1 LNTLFKWDKVDL
13 MNEEDDYIFRYLL
26 GEREADA
33 RRDSLQEMIRTQLE
47 SLLNLLSLYQGG
59 EEVKVD
65 GFRMMNEGKS
75 IHPIFP
81 SGTEKAE
88 AQVEVKVKAKNEN
101 AEDKVK
107 VEDKAKTTDEPKAE
121 PQPQPKPQLHLL
133 ASFQSLRNA
142 GLYEPR
148 IPHIQRVLESFLSV
162 ITLESNGKP
171 VKIDGFRLKDL
182 SHWRVPSGGDPAE
195 IFDHLATR
203 CDCDCSFCYLKGNP
217 LSLAL
222 DQPKRRI
229 EEEWKE
235 ARTRLKYFSPAG
247 KRVLFPALGSSY
259 EILSHPRALDLLR
272 ELRTKTDRPF
282 RFSTNGNRLTQDF
295 ISELAQLKPV
305 YLYLS
310 LNSSSPDRRGRIMGT
325 ANPETAIH
333 SLPSLR
339 EQGIPF
345 AVIIVPW
352 PFPSREEM
360 LSDLRQTVEDADRHD
375 AHLVEVSLPGYTRY
389 FSPEPLFDC
398 EEVWA
403 SVVSE
408 MRALRQEV
416 PCPLLIKPSL
426 FEETLHETKFNLP
439 AVVGVVKNSPAAQG
453 GIQRGDLILSIGG
466 LKVSS
471 RPQAR
476 DLLHLHHQNRTP
488 SLSVS
493 IQRGKEFRELNLL
506 TGRHGYPYL
515 PQTDHH
521 LGMIFLGAGVRPSLL
536 EDLKALITNRG
547 ARNVLI
553 LSSRLVKPVFLQ
565 LLQESPLFGGIQIRV
580 EVPENR
586 YFGGNICMGDLL
598 VVQDFIEA
606 IREYLRGN
614 PPPDLVVI
622 PSSPFSL
629 GQWRRDLEGRVFT
642 EIERSV
648 NLPVVLLDCEPI
660 YD

>member
-1 LNTLFKWDKVDL
+1 LNTLFKWDKVNL
-13 MNEEDDYIFRYLL
+13 MNKEDEYIFRYPL
-26 GEREADA
+26 GEREAGT
-33 RRDSLQEMIRTQLE
+33 RRDSLQEMVRTQME

-65 GFRMMNEGKS
+65 GFRMMNDGES

-81 SGTEKAE
+81 SGTDKAE
-88 AQVEVKVKAKNEN
+88 AQVEVKAK
-101 AEDKVK
+101 AEDKFK
-107 VEDKAKTTDEPKAE
+107 VDDKAKTTDEPKPE
-121 PQPQPKPQLHLL
+121 LQPQPKPQPHLL

-148 IPHIQRVLESFLSV
+148 ISHIQRVLESLLSV
-162 ITLESNGKP
+162 VVLESNGNP

-182 SHWRVPSGGDPAE
+182 SHWLVPSAGDPAE
-195 IFDHLATR
+195 IYDHLATR

-217 LSLAL
+217 PSLAL
-222 DQPKRRI
+222 DQPKRRT
-229 EEEWKE
+229 EEEWEE

-247 KRVLFPALGSSY
+247 KRALFPALGSSY
-259 EILSHPRALDLLR
+259 EFLSHPRALDLLR
-272 ELRTKTDRPF
+272 ELREKTDRPF
-282 RFSTNGNRLTQDF
+282 RLSTNGNRLNRDF
-295 ISELAQLKPV
+295 ISELARLQPV

-310 LNSSSPDRRGRIMGT
+310 LNSSSPDRRGNIMGT

-333 SLPSLR
+333 SLPFLK

-360 LSDLRQTVEDADRHD
+360 LSDLRQTVAYADRYD
-375 AHLVEVSLPGYTRY
+375 AHLLEVSLPGYAGY
-389 FSPEPLFDC
+389 FSPEPLFDR
-398 EEVWA
+398 EEVWS
-403 SVVSE
+403 SVISE
-408 MRALRQEV
+408 IRALRREV
-416 PCPLLIKPSL
+416 QCPLLIKPSL
-426 FEETLHETKFNLP
+426 YEETLQEKKFNLP
-439 AVVGVVKNSPAAQG
+439 AAVGVVKNSPAAHG
-453 GIQRGDLILSIGG
+453 GIQEGDLILSIGG

-476 DLLHLHHQNRTP
+476 DLLHLHHQNRIP
-488 SLSVS
+488 SLSLSVR
-493 IQRGKEFRELNLL
+493 RGKAFLELNLL
-506 TGRHGYPYL
+506 TGRHGYPYS

-521 LGMIFLGAGVRPSLL
+521 LGMIFMGAGVRPSLL

-586 YFGGNICMGDLL
+586 FFGGNICMGDLL

-606 IREYLRGN
+606 IRDYLRKN

-642 EIERSV
+642 EIERSIG
-648 NLPVVLLDCEPI
+648 LPVVPLDCEPI